1 MFLKSFDLHGFKS
14 FKDRTKLEF
23 SDGITTIVG
32 PNGSGKSNI
41 ADAFRWVL
49 GEQKI
54 KALRGTKGEDVIFGG
69 TKVHKALGVASVYM
83 NIDNHDGLLN
93 IPYEEVKIGRK
104 IYRSG
109 ESEYTINGN
118 SCRLKDIHELFN
130 DTGLGRDSFSIIGQG
145 EIEKI
150 LNAKPEDRRGIIEE
164 LAGIVKYRNRKEE
177 SLRKIEHSE
186 VNLRRILDIIEE
198 LEKNYDSLADS
209 AKKAKYYLEIKEK
222 ADELELNLILNDI
235 YEGDLELGELNNEL
249 TTIKDKISREETEL
263 RSMEASFEKNNMA
276 LMSIEENLKFNRNKL
291 LELKDSV
298 NNLNT
303 EIITIDNNVIN
314 NEERIKEL
322 EEEISEIE
330 NKSLNLEAIYS
341 EKIEKKAQWTEL
353 KIEKTNFIKELE
365 NKMQDITKEKNNLL
379 EVGEDIRYALIDIF
393 QEIAVLH
400 NEIKSVS
407 DEEKALIN
415 KETDS
420 INERNALELY
430 KKDLNDNLSIKLE
443 NLKVLEYNSLEF
455 TEEINKLEKEKID
468 FINKKEILNKE
479 RNDLSDK
486 YQQSNSKYRA
496 LSDIQRDYQ
505 GYYAGVKSILLQRD
519 SSGLHGICGVVG
531 ELIKVDQKFEKA
543 IETSLGGSLQDI
555 IVDNVHAAKKAIE
568 YLKKEEKG
576 RATFLPLDVVKP
588 RQLNNEYK
596 KLLNETGV
604 YGVASSLVKIDKKY
618 DAALQNLLGN
628 TLIVD
633 NMDVGIRISKASN
646 QSLKIVTLSG
656 EQFMPGGA
664 MTGGHT
670 GKSNSVLSRNRQVEE
685 LKIEVGTLKRQ
696 LDQIIADIES
706 INQQLYPLEGKI
718 NAKNIKAKELTD
730 NIVNLKHDIDLRS
743 QEIKNIAEKIDLMV
757 YNVENISE
765 EMAGLGKERILL
777 NKKLE
782 EKEQEKESKEK
793 SKSGKELEVKELDQ
807 AIENINDD
815 IMEEKLAL
823 NTLAEKEKAFNES
836 LEAYYNEQKDIKSL
850 ANKKTVILNECKTLI
865 ESLKVKK
872 EELLSSSELRQ
883 EEYLE
888 LQNLLSQGDSRK
900 DDLVSAN
907 MELDKVIKENSK
919 ALKQVEDRLHEL
931 DIKIAKLETDK
942 GNKITVLQEKFQL
955 MPYEA
960 MDKRKPIEDKK
971 VCVRDLKS
979 YQQKIN
985 SLGLVNLGAIE
996 EFDRVCERLTFLK
1009 DQEGDLRKTIDSL
1022 IEIINDIDK
1031 IMTIRFT
1038 ESFELLNSTF
1048 SETYSAL
1055 FNGGEAYIEL
1065 TDKDDVLNSGI
1076 EIFSKPP
1083 GKTPKSM
1090 SMLSGGERAL
1100 TALALLFSLLKIKPS
1115 PLCIIDEAD
1124 ASLDER
1130 NVANFANYLKNYSNN
1145 TQFVVISHRQGTIEE
1160 SDNLYGV
1167 TMNKSG
1173 ISKIISV
1180 SLEKHRREKN
1190 A

>member
-1 MFLKSFDLHGFKS
+1 MS
-14 FKDRTKLEF
+14 
-23 SDGITTIVG
+23 V
-32 PNGSGKSNI
+32 
-41 ADAFRWVL
+41 
-49 GEQKI
+49 
-54 KALRGTKGEDVIFGG
+54 RG
-69 TKVHKALGVASVYM
+69 
-83 NIDNHDGLLN
+83 
-93 IPYEEVKIGRK
+93 
-104 IYRSG
+104 
-109 ESEYTINGN
+109 
-118 SCRLKDIHELFN
+118 
-130 DTGLGRDSFSIIGQG
+130 
-145 EIEKI
+145 
-150 LNAKPEDRRGIIEE
+150 
-164 LAGIVKYRNRKEE
+164 
-177 SLRKIEHSE
+177 
-186 VNLRRILDIIEE
+186 
-198 LEKNYDSLADS
+198 
-209 AKKAKYYLEIKEK
+209 
-222 ADELELNLILNDI
+222 
-235 YEGDLELGELNNEL
+235 
-249 TTIKDKISREETEL
+249 
-263 RSMEASFEKNNMA
+263 
-276 LMSIEENLKFNRNKL
+276 
-291 LELKDSV
+291 
-298 NNLNT
+298 
-303 EIITIDNNVIN
+303 
-314 NEERIKEL
+314 
-322 EEEISEIE
+322 
-330 NKSLNLEAIYS
+330 
-341 EKIEKKAQWTEL
+341 
-353 KIEKTNFIKELE
+353 
-365 NKMQDITKEKNNLL
+365 
-379 EVGEDIRYALIDIF
+379 
-393 QEIAVLH
+393 
-400 NEIKSVS
+400 
-407 DEEKALIN
+407 
-415 KETDS
+415 
-420 INERNALELY
+420 
-430 KKDLNDNLSIKLE
+430 
-443 NLKVLEYNSLEF
+443 
-455 TEEINKLEKEKID
+455 
-468 FINKKEILNKE
+468 
-479 RNDLSDK
+479 
-486 YQQSNSKYRA
+486 
-496 LSDIQRDYQ
+496 
-505 GYYAGVKSILLQRD
+505 
-519 SSGLHGICGVVG
+519 
-531 ELIKVDQKFEKA
+531 
-543 IETSLGGSLQDI
+543 
-555 IVDNVHAAKKAIE
+555 
-568 YLKKEEKG
+568 
-576 RATFLPLDVVKP
+576 
-588 RQLNNEYK
+588 
-596 KLLNETGV
+596 
-604 YGVASSLVKIDKKY
+604 
-618 DAALQNLLGN
+618 
-628 TLIVD
+628 
-633 NMDVGIRISKASN
+633 
-646 QSLKIVTLSG
+646 
-656 EQFMPGGA
+656 

-670 GKSNSVLSRNRQVEE
+670 VISNCVLCRNRQVEQ
-685 LKIEVGTLKRQ
+685 LKIEVGNLKRQ

-730 NIVNLKHDIDLRS
+730 NIINLKHDIELRS
-743 QEIKNIAEKIDLMV
+743 QEINNITEKIDLMV

-793 SKSGKELEVKELDQ
+793 SKSGKEQEVKELDQ
-807 AIENINDD
+807 AIENINDE

-823 NTLAEKEKAFNES
+823 NTLVEKEKAFNES
-836 LEAYYNEQKDIKSL
+836 LDAYYNEQKDIKSL
-850 ANKKTVILNECKTLI
+850 ANKKTVILNECKILI
-865 ESLKVKK
+865 DNLKAKK
-872 EELLSSSELRQ
+872 EEFLSSSEIRQ
-883 EEYLE
+883 EEYLD
-888 LQNLLSQGDSRK
+888 LQNLLTQGDSRK
-900 DDLVSAN
+900 DDLVAAN
-907 MELDKVIKENSK
+907 MELDKIIKENSK

-960 MDKRKPIEDKK
+960 MDKRQPIEDKK
-971 VCVRDLKS
+971 VCIRDLKS